1 MTRWCLVVED
11 ESPLGEMICD
21 NLAADGF
28 GTELVK
34 DGRSATDRIEKGG
47 LDLILLD
54 IMLPKQ
60 DGFAVL
66 RQMRARGDRTPVLI
80 LSARSADDDRIRG
93 LELEADDYL
102 TKPFNLREL
111 LLRVRALMRRAPATV
126 DGEEPL
132 VIGGVSVDFRAHM
145 ARKPDGD
152 EQPLSDSELRL
163 LRLLGSRSG
172 QVVSRREILDH
183 VFGATAL
190 PAARTLDNLVLQVRR
205 LFEPDG
211 RHPRYLHTVRGV
223 GYRLTPEAET

>member
-21 NLAADGF
+21 NLAAEGF

-34 DGRSATDRIEKGG
+34 DGQAAEQRIEKGG

-54 IMLPKQ
+54 IMLPKM
-60 DGFAVL
+60 DGFTVL
-66 RQMRARGDRTPVLI
+66 RHMRARGDRTPVLV
-80 LSARSADDDRIRG
+80 LSARSADGDRIRG

-111 LLRVRALMRRAPATV
+111 LLRVRALMRRAPTPV
-126 DGEEPL
+126 VEEAPL
-132 VIGGVSVDFRAHM
+132 VLGGVTIDFRAHV
-145 ARKPDGD
+145 ARNPDGS
-152 EQPLSDSELRL
+152 EQQLSDSEVRL
-163 LRLLGSRSG
+163 LRLLSSRAG
-172 QVVSRREILDH
+172 EAVSRREILDH

-190 PAARTLDNLVLQVRR
+190 PAVRTIDNLVLQARR
-205 LFEPDG
+205 LFEPDS